1 MTDNSSVNNASNI
14 EASRTAQESNETSKQ
29 QSSTDQVKDQCYGDL
44 KSSSSKKENNIELD
58 KNHAVEKL
66 SFQKELTS
74 DVGLKAKI
82 DNLIEMVRQ
91 VDPKQVTQFS
101 DLQELIDKAFQK
113 PAQMFQTDS
122 EFAVTISNA
131 VAENPFHVNNP
142 FAPKPVSKSN
152 STSQIDWQKQNFSE
166 EPNSSNILL

>member
-14 EASRTAQESNETSKQ
+14 EASKVAQESSQTSKQ
-29 QSSTDQVKDQCYGDL
+29 QSSEDQVKEQCYDAL

-66 SFQKELTS
+66 SFQKEMTS
-74 DVGLKAKI
+74 DLAVKAKI
-82 DNLIEMVRQ
+82 DNLIEMTRQ
-91 VDPKQVTQFS
+91 VDLKQITQLA
-101 DLQELIDKAFQK
+101 DLQNLVDKAFQK
-113 PAQMFQTDS
+113 PAQMFQTDT

-131 VAENPFHVNNP
+131 VAENPFRVNNP

-166 EPNSSNILL
+166 ESNSSNILL